1 MKKNLWKLFQM
12 VHESDCEQILNY
24 LLLIENNSENSSN
37 LTLTGP
43 EGSPE
48 KKTSNQWLLKFVDST
63 HQQVRSGVSSI
74 AKGNHSISNYRT
86 LLEL

>member
-1 MKKNLWKLFQM
+1 M

-48 KKTSNQWLLKFVDST
+48 KKSNQWSLKFVDSM

>member
-1 MKKNLWKLFQM
+1 M

-37 LTLTGP
+37 LSLTGP
-43 EGSPE
+43 EGSSE
-48 KKTSNQWLLKFVDST
+48 KKTSNLWSLKFVDST

>member
-1 MKKNLWKLFQM
+1 M

-37 LTLTGP
+37 LTLAGP

-48 KKTSNQWLLKFVDST
+48 KKNKQPMIIKICRFYAPA
-63 HQQVRSGVSSI
+63 SSFRCFLYS
-74 AKGNHSISNYRT
+74 KRKPFNFKLPNPFRVVVMVNNT
-86 LLEL
+86 

>member
-37 LTLTGP
+37 LSLTGP

-48 KKTSNQWLLKFVDST
+48 KKQATND
-63 HQQVRSGVSSI
+63 H
-74 AKGNHSISNYRT
+74 
-86 LLEL
+86 